1 MYQRDKYIPS
11 HKQKELSHMIVLLRQ
26 HQTSRDKIYSQD
38 KKDNMALILIFR
50 FHPRVLTCA
59 KTFFT
64 YLDINAQWKYIL
76 VLVLVFSSSLLL
88 R

>member
-38 KKDNMALILIFR
+38 KKDNMALIFLFR

-59 KTFFT
+59 KTF
-64 YLDINAQWKYIL
+64 
-76 VLVLVFSSSLLL
+76 L
-88 R
+88 RTKI